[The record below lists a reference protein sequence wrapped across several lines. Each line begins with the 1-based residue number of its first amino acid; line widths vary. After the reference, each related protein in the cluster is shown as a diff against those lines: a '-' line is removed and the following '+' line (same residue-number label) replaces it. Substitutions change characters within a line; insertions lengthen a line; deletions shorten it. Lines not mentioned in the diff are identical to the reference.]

1 MCIRDRLLDKEE
13 VSFWDFEKHLRSYIR
28 RQKKYSLGAN
38 VLIEINVENNFIL
51 APSQSLNL
59 MRIIQEALN
68 NARKYAEANR
78 IEISI
83 YMEGTSLNVTVAD
96 NGKGMHLDQELEKGN
111 GLKNMEFRSKEIDA
125 DFKIDSKIEKGTTI
139 SLKLQ
144 PKLEN
149 LP

>member
-1 MCIRDRLLDKEE
+1 
-13 VSFWDFEKHLRSYIR
+13 
-28 RQKKYSLGAN
+28 
-38 VLIEINVENNFIL
+38 
-51 APSQSLNL
+51 
-59 MRIIQEALN
+59 
-68 NARKYAEANR
+68 
-78 IEISI
+78 
-83 YMEGTSLNVTVAD
+83 MEGTSLNVTVAD